1 MDNSKT
7 IFIKLFLCLLS
18 LCIIQLKATEKDT
31 LNYTLEEFV
40 ITTQP
45 KENKPL
51 KQQPITSTSI
61 QISQIE
67 REEISSPKDLSA
79 QIPNLH
85 IPDYGSGMTSSV
97 YIRGLGARIDQPAVG
112 LIVDNIPY
120 LNKNN
125 YDFDYFD
132 LERIE
137 MLRGPQGTLYGRN
150 TMGGVMLLHSIS
162 PFYEKKMRFQLDYST
177 ANTIKAKVSLY
188 RSPSQKFGYSIAGNF
203 NHTNGFFTN
212 AYTSKKCDYSNG
224 GSLRGRLLWKATSS
238 FTIDNTISLNLL
250 KQGGYAYAQLEEE
263 NFKPKE
269 ISYNDSCGYDNHLRH
284 HPGQLACYPEHRHH
298 CHDGDS
304 RLLAASMACDSEPN
318 QLGYVGYQ
326 RHYERCLACHQ
337 RHRVHR
343 HERHPCGCADC
354 LACHPGHH

>member
-7 IFIKLFLCLLS
+7 KFIKLFLCLLS
-18 LCIIQLKATEKDT
+18 FYVVQLKATETDT

-51 KQQPITSTSI
+51 DQQPITYSSI
-61 QISQIE
+61 SISQIE
-67 REEISSPKDLSA
+67 REEIKSPKDLSS

-85 IPDYGSGMTSSV
+85 IPDYGSGMTSSI

-150 TMGGVMLLHSIS
+150 TMGGVMHLHSIS
-162 PFYEKKMRFQLDYST
+162 PFYEKKMRFQFDYST
-177 ANTIKAKVSLY
+177 ANSIKAKVSLY
-188 RSPSQKFGYSIAGNF
+188 RPLKIPV
-203 NHTNGFFTN
+203 
-212 AYTSKKCDYSNG
+212 
-224 GSLRGRLLWKATSS
+224 LL
-238 FTIDNTISLNLL
+238 
-250 KQGGYAYAQLEEE
+250 
-263 NFKPKE
+263 
-269 ISYNDSCGYDNHLRH
+269 
-284 HPGQLACYPEHRHH
+284 
-298 CHDGDS
+298 
-304 RLLAASMACDSEPN
+304 
-318 QLGYVGYQ
+318 V
-326 RHYERCLACHQ
+326 
-337 RHRVHR
+337 
-343 HERHPCGCADC
+343 
-354 LACHPGHH
+354 